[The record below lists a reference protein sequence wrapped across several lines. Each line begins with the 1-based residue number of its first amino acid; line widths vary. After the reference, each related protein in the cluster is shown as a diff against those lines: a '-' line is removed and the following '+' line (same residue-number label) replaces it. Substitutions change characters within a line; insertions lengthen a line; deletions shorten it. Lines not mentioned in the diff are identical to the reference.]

1 MSEGGTTGGG
11 AAGSKASDVLKR
23 RGDRKGKL
31 GRSLERGSPRAREAE
46 QASEGALEEVG
57 QAVPGD
63 DDQGERGREETPERR
78 RAGKRPE
85 KPVRITVDLD
95 PELHRFLK
103 GFAFERE
110 AKGTEVVRTLLEM
123 LRHDP
128 GLAEELGRRLD
139 GP

>member
-1 MSEGGTTGGG
+1 MSEGGDKGGG
-11 AAGSKASDVLKR
+11 GKASDVLKR

-46 QASEGALEEVG
+46 QAGGGALEEVG
-57 QAVPGD
+57 GAIFGD
-63 DDQGERGREETPERR
+63 DDQGARGREATERR
-78 RAGKRPE
+78 RAGRRPE

-128 GLAEELGRRLD
+128 GLAEDLGRRLD

>member
-1 MSEGGTTGGG
+1 MSEGGNKG
-11 AAGSKASDVLKR
+11 AAAGGGSKASDVLKR

-46 QASEGALEEVG
+46 QQAEGV
-57 QAVPGD
+57 VPEA
-63 DDQGERGREETPERR
+63 DDQAPSSTAPERWR
-78 RAGKRPE
+78 TVRLE
-85 KPVRITVDLD
+85 KPVRITVDLE

-110 AKGTEVVRTLLEM
+110 AKGTEVVRALLEI

-128 GLAEELGRRLD
+128 GLSEELGRRLD

>member
-1 MSEGGTTGGG
+1 MSEGGNTGG
-11 AAGSKASDVLKR
+11 GSKASDVLKR

-31 GRSLERGSPRAREAE
+31 GRSLERGSPRAREAK
-46 QASEGALEEVG
+46 QAGEEALEEVG
-57 QAVPGD
+57 RAILGD
-63 DDQGERGREETPERR
+63 DDQGERGREEATERR
-78 RAGKRPE
+78 RVGRRPE

>member
-1 MSEGGTTGGG
+1 MSEGGNTG
-11 AAGSKASDVLKR
+11 AAGRASDVLKR

-31 GRSLERGSPRAREAE
+31 GRSLERGSPRARGAE
-46 QASEGALEEVG
+46 EQQPGEPPEPDDRASSSGAP
-57 QAVPGD
+57 A
-63 DDQGERGREETPERR
+63 RR
-78 RAGKRPE
+78 RVPRPE

-110 AKGTEVVRTLLEM
+110 AKGTEVVRALLEM
-123 LRHDP
+123 LRQDP

>member
-31 GRSLERGSPRAREAE
+31 GRSLERGSPRAREAG
-46 QASEGALEEVG
+46 QTSEGAPEEVG
-57 QAVPGD
+57 RAVPED
-63 DDQGERGREETPERR
+63 DDQGERGREEAPGRR
-78 RAGKRPE
+78 RAVRPE

-95 PELHRFLK
+95 PELHRFLR

-110 AKGTEVVRTLLEM
+110 AKGTEVVRALLDM

>member
-1 MSEGGTTGGG
+1 MSEGGNTGG
-11 AAGSKASDVLKR
+11 GSKASDVLKR

-46 QASEGALEEVG
+46 QASEEALEELGGEVS
-57 QAVPGD
+57 GD
-63 DDQGERGREETPERR
+63 DDQGARGREATQRR

-110 AKGTEVVRTLLEM
+110 AKGTEVVRMLLKM

>member
-31 GRSLERGSPRAREAE
+31 GRSLERGSPREREAE
-46 QASEGALEEVG
+46 QAGEAALELG
-57 QAVPGD
+57 GAVSGD
-63 DDQGERGREETPERR
+63 DDQDARGREEAPERR

-95 PELHRFLK
+95 PEMHRFLK

>member
-1 MSEGGTTGGG
+1 MSEGGNMDGGG
-11 AAGSKASDVLKR
+11 KATDVLKR

-31 GRSLERGSPRAREAE
+31 GRSLERGSPRAREAD
-46 QASEGALEEVG
+46 QAGEGVLEEVG
-57 QAVPGD
+57 GAVSRD
-63 DDQGERGREETPERR
+63 DDQGARGREATERR
-78 RAGKRPE
+78 RAGRRPE

-103 GFAFERE
+103 SFAFEQD

-128 GLAEELGRRLD
+128 GLAEELGRRLG

>member
-1 MSEGGTTGGG
+1 MSEGGTTGGE

-46 QASEGALEEVG
+46 QRLGEEALEEVG
-57 QAVPGD
+57 GAASGD
-63 DDQGERGREETPERR
+63 DDQGARGREAPERR

-123 LRHDP
+123 LRHDL
-128 GLAEELGRRLD
+128 GMAEELDHRLN
-139 GP
+139 GL

>member
-1 MSEGGTTGGG
+1 MSEGGNTGGG
-11 AAGSKASDVLKR
+11 GKASDVLKR

-31 GRSLERGSPRAREAE
+31 GRSLERGSPRARQAE
-46 QASEGALEEVG
+46 QAGEEALEEVG
-57 QAVPGD
+57 GAVSGD
-63 DDQGERGREETPERR
+63 DDQSARGWEETPERR

-110 AKGTEVVRTLLEM
+110 AKGTEVVRMLLEM

-128 GLAEELGRRLD
+128 GLAKELGRRLD